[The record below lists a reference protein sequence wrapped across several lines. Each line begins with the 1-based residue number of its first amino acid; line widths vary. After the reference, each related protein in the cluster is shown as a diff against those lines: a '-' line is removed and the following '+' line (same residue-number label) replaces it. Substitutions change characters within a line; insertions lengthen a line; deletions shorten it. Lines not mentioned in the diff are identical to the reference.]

1 MFAPSQ
7 LTHTCRDSW
16 DRTSQLCA
24 LAQLMLDPF
33 FRTIPGFEILIE
45 KDWLSFGTRAR
56 ERACE

>member
-1 MFAPSQ
+1 
-7 LTHTCRDSW
+7 
-16 DRTSQLCA
+16 
-24 LAQLMLDPF
+24 MLDPF